1 MNNKHIKS
9 EVDSIIIDMILEHF
23 NKQSVE
29 GWDVQL
35 TGEEFQELADIAE
48 QVYINH
54 LINIDINSNEVGR
67 A

>member
-9 EVDSIIIDMILEHF
+9 QVDSIIIDMILEHF

-29 GWDVQL
+29 GWDVHL

-48 QVYINH
+48 QIYINH